1 MLKKI
6 LVAIATPE
14 SNHYV
19 FDQALMLAKSMKA
32 HLGLIH
38 VTDPDEAGDDRP
50 AYLDSMEPYLGEDG
64 DDSCCYMGHFE
75 SLEPDL
81 FGGLVGKAM
90 AEGVN
95 TDCIHCFGDPE
106 HIINDFALAW
116 KPDLIVLGRRG
127 RSGIVEFFLGSVS
140 NYTLH
145 HAPCSVYIVSEPING
160 NSESAVEQSG
170 KVLA

>member
-1 MLKKI
+1 MLNKI

-19 FDQALMLAKSMKA
+19 FDQALMLAKSMNA

-38 VTDPDEAGDDRP
+38 VTDPDEAGDDLP
-50 AYLDSMEPYLGEDG
+50 AYLDPMEPYLGEDG

-75 SLEPDL
+75 AFEPDL
-81 FGGLVGKAM
+81 FGGMVGKAT
-90 AEGVN
+90 AEGVS

-106 HIINDFALAW
+106 RIINDFALAW
-116 KPDLIVLGRRG
+116 KPDLIMLGRRG

-145 HAPCSVYIVSEPING
+145 HAPCSVYIVSEPVDVNPG
-160 NSESAVEQSG
+160 VT
-170 KVLA
+170 VP